1 MRLAQSMEGD
11 LTTVIWHLIAGAAVL
26 FGVGFFPALFVIRIL
41 DPLADTFRKL
51 MLIPAISLLV
61 TFGVAGWMVVLSSNF
76 DLSLLL
82 VLLIIVNCA
91 AVAAMWQKDVIR
103 VRRLTQ
109 WELLEEHSDLV
120 ESEGTMTT
128 DNDVK
133 DSNNATTELE
143 EDVEEK
149 NKRSEDLQASR
160 SSWLPFALAAAALL
174 SLLPLIL
181 FEYPNGVDWIGFST
195 LTHRLATTGDLSLPA
210 ISEGQWTYPPAFPA
224 VSAMLESTL
233 GMTPASAVHLVGQLS
248 VLALLW
254 GIAGASDRWGSS
266 GPTLLALALAP
277 ALFVKA
283 HDSGYPTVASQLG
296 LVVGLLVLIRPMVER
311 KRGQDIVFA
320 ICVISTGAIH
330 PTGALYLGT
339 LLAAYLIV
347 NRFGAR
353 AQIAVSRLAMTSTV
367 VLCIASYIVLVTFA
381 PRLLSEPII
390 SEYGWQ
396 GGFSLLL
403 FNGPLLVGLAIWS
416 IYRGRNTM
424 EIMLLAIWVIL
435 NWIFSLVHLLN
446 GIIAFSFL
454 TLLSYVLYS
463 MALHAFHIPLAII
476 VGILLSNRVKLTPRE
491 KPISVDQAG
500 EELVQEMLQ
509 ASRELSASE
518 IAESATEAIES
529 DSEKM
534 WLPMEI
540 PEPVDKRW
548 LVATFLIVIFQ
559 LSIANGMLIELSNHE
574 ELRPQ
579 TNGDR
584 KLMSTLSLPE
594 GSVLFT
600 EDGHWGNPYDLSPEI
615 GITTFP
621 TLGLVDVQENNQGKA
636 RSAILQDDVSVLQE
650 IGVTHALTSPIGTF
664 GSVLAESPYWQLK
677 NDIDGSRL
685 WELNHIPTMQSAVN
699 SHFLYPN
706 EGDCNDGCEWRPD
719 PWWMV
724 DADQLTNRPDSQPFI
739 CEGSIDFT
747 VPLDRSSRD
756 QTVKINVMIDAPAG
770 LIVDVYS
777 VDGIEIE
784 GRQFITNGGWQQMSL
799 ITKTTLA
806 DNLSVEIVVS
816 GGGDSWINPLWIT
829 GRGDKLFDHDG
840 IRIHWV
846 ELRPMVA

>member
-1 MRLAQSMEGD
+1 MEGE
-11 LTTVIWHLIAGAAVL
+11 LGIVIWHLLAGAALL
-26 FGVGFFPALFVIRIL
+26 FGVGLFPALFIIRIL
-41 DPLADTFRKL
+41 DPLADTFRKI

-61 TFGVAGWMVVLSSNF
+61 TFGLAGWMVVLSGRF
-76 DLSLLL
+76 ELSLLL
-82 VLLIIVNCA
+82 FLLIIVNCA

-103 VRRLTQ
+103 VRKLTQ

-120 ESEGTMTT
+120 ESEGNMTT
-128 DNDVK
+128 DGERTS
-133 DSNNATTELE
+133 SNNATTELE

-149 NKRSEDLQASR
+149 KTRSEELLASR

-174 SLLPLIL
+174 SLLPLLL

-195 LTHRLATTGDLSLPA
+195 LTHRLATTGDLTLPA
-210 ISEGQWTYPPAFPA
+210 ISEGRWTYPPAFPA
-224 VSAMLESTL
+224 VSAMLESLL

-248 VLALLW
+248 ILALLW

-296 LVVGLLVLIRPMVER
+296 LVVGLLVLIRPLSER

-339 LLAAYLIV
+339 LLAAYLV
-347 NRFGAR
+347 VHRFGAR
-353 AQIAVSRLAMTSTV
+353 AQVAVSRLAMTSTV
-367 VLCIASYIVLVTFA
+367 VLCIAAYIVLVTFA

-424 EIMLLAIWVIL
+424 EIMLLAIWVML

-446 GIIAFSFL
+446 GVIAFSFL

-463 MALHAFHIPLAII
+463 MALHAFHVPLAII
-476 VGILLSNRVKLTPRE
+476 VGILLSDRVKLTPRE
-491 KPISVDQAG
+491 KPISVDKMG
-500 EELVQEMLQ
+500 EQMIQEMLQ
-509 ASRELSASE
+509 ASRQLSADE
-518 IAESATEAIES
+518 IADSATEAIEE
-529 DSEKM
+529 DAGIM
-534 WLPMEI
+534 WLPMQI
-540 PEPVDKRW
+540 PEPIGKRW
-548 LVATFLIVIFQ
+548 LMATFLIVVFQ
-559 LSIANGMLIELSNHE
+559 LSIANGMLIELSNHD

-584 KLMSTLSLPE
+584 KLMSSLSLPD

-600 EDGHWGNPYDLSPEI
+600 EDGHWGNPYDLPPEI

-621 TLGLVDVQENNQGKA
+621 SLGLVDVKENNQGRA
-636 RSAILQDDVSVLQE
+636 RSAILHDDISTLQE

-664 GSVLAESPYWQLK
+664 GPVLAASPYWQLK

-685 WELNHIPTMQSAVN
+685 WELNHIPTMQSAVS
-699 SHFLYPN
+699 SHFLYPVQD
-706 EGDCNDGCEWRPD
+706 DCKDGCEWRPD

-739 CEGSIDFT
+739 SEGSMELT
-747 VPLDRSSRD
+747 VPLDRTSRD

-770 LIVDVYS
+770 LIVNIYS
-777 VDGIEIE
+777 VDGTEIE
-784 GRQFITNGGWQQMSL
+784 GRQFDTNGGWQQMSL

-806 DNLSVEIVVS
+806 DNLSVEIVIS
-816 GGGDSWINPLWIT
+816 GGGDGWINPLGIT
-829 GRGDKLFDHDG
+829 GRGDKLFDQDG
-840 IRIHWV
+840 VRIHWV